1 MAIQDDRCLF
11 CKIAAGTIPA
21 TIVHQDDDLVAFR
34 DINPQAPT
42 HVLVVPRKHIPSI
55 DALAT
60 EDAEVVGRLLLGAAK
75 VAAQQGLSQGYRLVF
90 NNGEWAGQ
98 TVDHI
103 HLHVLGGRRLGW
115 PPG

>member
-1 MAIQDDRCLF
+1 MTTQDDRCLF
-11 CKIAAGTIPA
+11 CKIAAGKIPA
-21 TIVHQDDDLVAFR
+21 TILHEDPHLVSFR
-34 DINPQAPT
+34 DINAQAPT

-55 DALAT
+55 DAVKP
-60 EDAEVVGRLLLGAAK
+60 EDADLVGRLVLEAARLASEQNLGT
-75 VAAQQGLSQGYRLVF
+75 GYRLVF
-90 NNGEWAGQ
+90 NCGEWAGQ